1 MIFSDID
8 KLILL
13 CKKKGKK
20 KKIRLKVGGMLL
32 HPLKF
37 KFQTFGNLKTNR
49 LRTYILIDICCS
61 LPNVVH
67 TISGNSM

>member
-13 CKKKGKK
+13 CKKKKRKK
-20 KKIRLKVGGMLL
+20 KENTIEGWR
-32 HPLKF
+32 KF
-37 KFQTFGNLKTNR
+37 KFQTVGNLKTKR

>member
-13 CKKKGKK
+13 CKKKEK

-37 KFQTFGNLKTNR
+37 KFQTVGNLNTKR
-49 LRTYILIDICCS
+49 LRTYILIDICCN
-61 LPNVVH
+61 LPHVVH